1 MDRALRRAMLH
12 RPGFAGIR
20 VIERRSARSTYL
32 RPATANR
39 SPRTADAE
47 KNQIRGAGQFHDS
60 ESPGRSSENGRKSQ
74 RCRASVE
81 NAADR
86 NPQRRGDAGAASLR
100 DAAAEDVK
108 RVRAG
113 REIQQNPRRD
123 EQSELVDAKHG
134 RRNTKKLKRGLRFQ
148 LFSVSGFQ
156 HFIWAAIWKRSHRA
170 EQRSTGRVIPGRFS
184 GCC

>member
-1 MDRALRRAMLH
+1 MLR

-60 ESPGRSSENGRKSQ
+60 ESPGRSGENGRKSQ
-74 RCRASVE
+74 RSRASVE

-108 RVRAG
+108 RVGPR
-113 REIQQNPRRD
+113 REIEQNPRRD
-123 EQSELVDAKHG
+123 EQSEIVDAKHG
-134 RRNTKKLKRGLRFQ
+134 RRKHRKTETG
-148 LFSVSGFQ
+148 
-156 HFIWAAIWKRSHRA
+156 AAAS
-170 EQRSTGRVIPGRFS
+170 
-184 GCC
+184 